1 MDPPPNVTFGTK
13 VDPTRL
19 PSGYGRSFGQRVY
32 KMLLMKAKDP
42 ELVQEILSQLLLRI
56 SDGRVQPRAGVELR
70 EAESFIFKITH
81 NLLVDAIRSGRS
93 RREESMDAV
102 HGRRRW
108 KDPDVDV
115 AIDIDI
121 NDTTDAFQALD
132 NLLPRHVVKGIL
144 DDLSKINKRAPEWFL
159 AKLDG
164 LTDQELAEVWGM
176 DRSYPHQWLKKHQP
190 RIEKVIQRHI

>member
-1 MDPPPNVTFGTK
+1 MDPPPNVTLGTK

-19 PSGYGRSFGQRVY
+19 PSGYGRSFGQRLY

-42 ELVQEILSQLLLRI
+42 ELVQEVVSQLLLKL
-56 SDGRVQPRAGVELR
+56 SGGRVQPRAGIELR
-70 EAESFIFKITH
+70 EAESFIFKIAH
-81 NLLVDAIRSGRS
+81 NLLVDAFRSIES
-93 RREESMDAV
+93 RREAIGGDL
-102 HGRRRW
+102 
-108 KDPDVDV
+108 DVDNV
-115 AIDIDI
+115 E
-121 NDTTDAFQALD
+121 TFQALD

-144 DDLSKINKRAPEWFL
+144 DDLSKIDKRAPEWFL

-176 DRSYPHQWLKKHQP
+176 ARSYPHQWLKKHQP